1 LQLLT
6 VHRWPWGRKGR
17 QQGLVKMAGKIGSEL
32 IDASQFMGDTLMLLN
47 QAQVWLKE
55 KRRVMMGHE

>member
-1 LQLLT
+1 
-6 VHRWPWGRKGR
+6 
-17 QQGLVKMAGKIGSEL
+17 MAGKIGSEL